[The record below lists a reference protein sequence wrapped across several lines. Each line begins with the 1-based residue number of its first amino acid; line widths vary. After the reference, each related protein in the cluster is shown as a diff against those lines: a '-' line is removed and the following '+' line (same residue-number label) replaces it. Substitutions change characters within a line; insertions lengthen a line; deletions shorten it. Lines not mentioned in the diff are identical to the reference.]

1 MERNASL
8 RLILLTDDGKPLG
21 GQVEIRLTNA
31 ATGFSNVGQHD
42 ASVPIVLN
50 LGVLPAGVYTV
61 EVVPPAPFQAAS
73 QVCKIAPGVSSELR
87 FIIHRGKT
95 DDNGC
100 PHKIDDQVNPA
111 VLTTQLATRLAGTPA
126 DGSASQ
132 SQAPA
137 KVIWVDGGDE
147 VLVHLDSINTVILD
161 GHVLI
166 SIDLESDQTGRA
178 TMVVSFAVGGANDP
192 AGLVAITDEFPRGNG
207 LLASR
212 WGSAVQAAAWSSL
225 LSLANDH
232 ATERFAAPLGI
243 AAVNG
248 TLTLTAGP
256 ALKVMT
262 GVLR

>member
-21 GQVEIRLTNA
+21 GQVEIRLSNPL
-31 ATGFSNVGQHD
+31 TGYSNVGQHD
-42 ASVPIVLN
+42 ASAPIVLN
-50 LGVLPAGVYTV
+50 LGLLPIGVFTV

-73 QVCKIAPGVSSELR
+73 QLCTIAPGVAIELR
-87 FIIHRGKT
+87 FIIHSGKP
-95 DDNGC
+95 DGNGC
-100 PHKIDDQVNPA
+100 PHKIDDQLNPA

-126 DGSASQ
+126 DGSAPQ
-132 SQAPA
+132 GQTPTQ
-137 KVIWVDGGDE
+137 VIWVDGGDE
-147 VLVHLDSINTVILD
+147 VLVHLDSIKTVILD
-161 GHVLI
+161 GMVLI
-166 SIDLESDQTGRA
+166 SIDLESDQTGRT
-178 TMVVSFAVGGANDP
+178 TMVVSFAVGKANDP

-207 LLASR
+207 VLASR
-212 WGSAVQAAAWSSL
+212 WGSAIQAAAWSSL

-256 ALKVMT
+256 ALKVT
-262 GVLR
+262 AGVLR